1 MGKEID
7 KYKIIEKL
15 GWTAF
20 SKTGDINCYGM
31 VVSARE
37 LAKEKLAEA
46 QAKESE
52 ENGFGMY

>member
-7 KYKIIEKL
+7 KYKLIEKL
-15 GWTAF
+15 GWEAF

-37 LAKEKLAEA
+37 LAKEKMAEA
-46 QAKESE
+46 QAEE
-52 ENGFGMY
+52 LENGGFGLS